1 MEKISK
7 KPKTMNLPENVVC
20 TANADHE
27 LKKILDLHK
36 GKVFV
41 LMDENTERNCLKRLP
56 CLGQRGAIP
65 VRIKSGEENKN
76 LDTLQLIWKQM
87 GGNGGDRKS
96 LFVNLGG
103 GVIGDMGGLAASLFK
118 RGIKFVNVPTTLLAQ
133 VDASC
138 GGKLAVDFNNLKNEI
153 GLFRNPDKVIIS
165 SEFLQTLPVEQIVSG
180 MAEMIKHAVLYSE
193 TYLDEISE
201 FDPRNPDWNL
211 LGKLVETSVR
221 IKNDFAGKDPT
232 ETGIRKMLNL
242 GHTIGHAVE
251 SYSFTTASPLLHGEA
266 VAIGLVCELFLSNK
280 ILHFPVQKMMR
291 ITNLIAS
298 TYKPYKIQYEIY
310 DKLIDL
316 MTHDK
321 KNTDGMIS
329 FSLMSNYGEF
339 QIDQHCTKDDM
350 YQALS
355 FYNQMNL

>member
-1 MEKISK
+1 
-7 KPKTMNLPENVVC
+7 MNLPENVVC
-20 TANADHE
+20 THHADPE
-27 LKKILDLHK
+27 LKKILDSHK

-41 LMDENTERNCLKRLP
+41 LVDENTEKNCLPKLP
-56 CLGQRGAIP
+56 SLAEAGATA
-65 VRIKSGEENKN
+65 VRISSGEQHKN
-76 LDTLQLIWKQM
+76 LNTLQEIWTQM
-87 GGNGGDRKS
+87 GNAGADRKS

-165 SEFLQTLPVEQIVSG
+165 PEFLKSLPKEQLISG
-180 MAEMIKHAVLYSE
+180 MAEMIKHAILYKE
-193 TYLDEISE
+193 EYFDQISE
-201 FDPRNPDWNL
+201 FDPGTPDFDL
-211 LGKLVETSVR
+211 LGSLVETSVR

-251 SYSFTTASPLLHGEA
+251 SYSFTTNNPLLHGEA
-266 VAIGLVCELFLSNK
+266 VAVGLVGELFLSNK
-280 ILHFPVQKMMR
+280 ILQFPVQKMMR
-291 ITNLIAS
+291 ISAYISEL
-298 TYKPYKIQYEIY
+298 YKPYKIGY
-310 DKLIDL
+310 DKYETLLNL

-321 KNTDGMIS
+321 KNTDGMIN
-329 FSLMSNYGEF
+329 FSLMSDYGQF
-339 QIDQHCTKDDM
+339 QIDQHCTKDDI

-355 FYNQMNL
+355 FYQQINL

>member
-1 MEKISK
+1 
-7 KPKTMNLPENVVC
+7 MNLPENVVC
-20 TANADHE
+20 TPNADLE

-41 LMDENTERNCLKRLP
+41 LVDENTEKNCLHRLP
-56 CLGQRGAIP
+56 SLSDRGAIP

-76 LDTLQLIWKQM
+76 LNTLQQIWMQM
-87 GGNGGDRKS
+87 GENGGDRKS

-165 SEFLQTLPVEQIVSG
+165 SEFLQTLPIEQIKSG

-193 TYLDEISE
+193 TYLDEISKFNPE
-201 FDPRNPDWNL
+201 KPDWDL
-211 LGKLVETSVR
+211 LGSLVETSVR

-251 SYSFTTASPLLHGEA
+251 SYSFTTDSPLLHGEA
-266 VAIGLVCELFLSNK
+266 VAVGLVCELFLSNK

-291 ITNLIAS
+291 ITNLIAG
-298 TYKPYKIQYEIY
+298 TYKPYKIKYEIY
-310 DKLIDL
+310 DELIAL

-321 KNTDGMIS
+321 KNTDGNIN
-329 FSLMSNYGEF
+329 FSLMSDYGEF

>member
-1 MEKISK
+1 
-7 KPKTMNLPENVVC
+7 MNLPENVVC
-20 TANADHE
+20 TRNADQE

-41 LMDENTERNCLKRLP
+41 LVDENTEKNCLGLLG
-56 CLGQRGAIP
+56 CLREREAGV

-76 LDTLQLIWKQM
+76 LNTLQQIWTQM
-87 GGNGGDRKS
+87 GENGGDRKS

-165 SEFLQTLPVEQIVSG
+165 SEFLRTLPKEQIVSG
-180 MAEMIKHAVLYSE
+180 MAEMIKHAILYSE
-193 TYLDEISE
+193 EYFDQISE
-201 FDPRNPDWNL
+201 FNPGNPDFEL
-211 LGKLVETSVR
+211 LGSLVETSVK

-242 GHTIGHAVE
+242 GHTIGHAIE
-251 SYSFTTASPLLHGEA
+251 SYSFTTDKPLLHGEA
-266 VAIGLVCELFLSNK
+266 VAVGLVCELFLSNK
-280 ILHFPVQKMMR
+280 ILQFPINKMMR
-291 ITNLIAS
+291 VTSYISEMYN
-298 TYKPYKIQYEIY
+298 PYKFGYDTYET
-310 DKLIDL
+310 LIGL

-321 KNTDGMIS
+321 KNTDGKIN

-339 QIDQHCTKDDM
+339 QIDQHCTKDDIC
-350 YQALS
+350 QALS
-355 FYNQMNL
+355 FYLQMNL

>member
-1 MEKISK
+1 
-7 KPKTMNLPENVVC
+7 MNLPENVVC
-20 TANADHE
+20 TKNADQE
-27 LKKILDLHK
+27 LKNILDQHK

-41 LMDENTERNCLKRLP
+41 LADEHTEALCLPLLP
-56 CLGQRGAIP
+56 SLAEKGAIV
-65 VRIKSGEENKN
+65 VRIQSGEENKN
-76 LDTLQLIWKQM
+76 LNTLQQIWMQM
-87 GGNGGDRKS
+87 GDNGGDRKS

-118 RGIKFVNVPTTLLAQ
+118 RGIRFVNVPTTLLAQ

-165 SEFLQTLPVEQIVSG
+165 PEFLKSLPMEQIVSG

-193 TYLDEISE
+193 EYLDQISE
-201 FDPRNPDWNL
+201 FDPKKPDYDL
-211 LGKLVETSVR
+211 LASLVETSVR

-232 ETGIRKMLNL
+232 EKGIRKMLNL

-251 SYSFTTASPLLHGEA
+251 SYSFTTSTPLLHGEA
-266 VAIGLVCELFLSNK
+266 VAIGIVSELFLSNK

-298 TYKPYKIQYEIY
+298 TYKPYKIKYETY
-310 DKLIDL
+310 DELIAL

-321 KNTDGMIS
+321 KNTDGMIN
-329 FSLMSNYGEF
+329 FSLMSDYGQF
-339 QIDQHCTKDDM
+339 QIDQHCTKDDI
-350 YQALS
+350 YQSLS